1 MAKEKAAVSELITPP
16 ENLVGYQEIDL
27 HMIFYINRGENFGES
42 KYGIFH
48 ECFLYSLLYKDLY
61 GLFRTS

>member
-42 KYGIFH
+42 KYGMFH
-48 ECFLYSLLYKDLY
+48 ECF
-61 GLFRTS
+61 FV